1 MSDTR
6 PRLRIQLFP
15 RAETA
20 VRAGHPWVYDSG
32 IKSIN
37 REGDAGELAVVYDR
51 RDRFLAIGLYDPASP
66 IRLRVLQVGKPATID
81 RVWWLARARDADEL
95 RAPIRETD
103 TDGYRCINGDSEGFP
118 GLVADRYADTLV
130 VKLYSPVWLPRW
142 EEIESVLREVFSPRF
157 LVLRLSR
164 NLTDPASA
172 VGIHE
177 GFLGDR
183 GDDVV
188 VFRENGIR
196 FESAVLHGQKTG
208 FFLDQRDN
216 RRRVEQLAAGRDVL
230 NVFSFSGGFS
240 LYAARGGARHV
251 TDLDISAHALEA
263 AERNFRLNDEDPRIS
278 SVRRDRIQ
286 ADAFRWLDE
295 DERTYDLI
303 VVDPPSLA
311 KREKERAGALRAY
324 HALNQRAIAKL
335 RRGGILV
342 AASCSAHVSAQEFLG
357 TLREIARQS
366 GRPWRELWESAHA
379 VDHPARFPEAGYLKA
394 LCVEF
399 G

>member
-1 MSDTR
+1 
-6 PRLRIQLFP
+6 
-15 RAETA
+15 
-20 VRAGHPWVYDSG
+20 
-32 IKSIN
+32 
-37 REGDAGELAVVYDR
+37 
-51 RDRFLAIGLYDPASP
+51 
-66 IRLRVLQVGKPATID
+66 
-81 RVWWLARARDADEL
+81 
-95 RAPIRETD
+95 
-103 TDGYRCINGDSEGFP
+103 
-118 GLVADRYADTLV
+118 
-130 VKLYSPVWLPRW
+130 
-142 EEIESVLREVFSPRF
+142 EVFSPRF

-164 NLTDPASA
+164 NLAAPAA
-172 VGIHE
+172 AAGIHE
-177 GFLGDR
+177 GFIGDR

-240 LYAARGGARHV
+240 LYAARGGAKHV